1 MTTRHSIFPFIT
13 LCAALILLCCAVP
26 TQMQAQAQSEAPA
39 NEQNADIPVEWFR
52 LLPAQ
57 VGEAVLVLTKRQ
69 FSGRDAG
76 VEAIY
81 FVQRNDR
88 PEGFLFAIVPYS
100 DALRNQVEQL
110 QPMDTEE
117 LPAGTAAFTDG
128 ERRAVA
134 LNEQMGYAARI
145 DIPRSPG
152 ASERT
157 LSDTLMRL
165 PISVMERA
173 SNEAA
178 QPMDSS
184 VDTGIGPLLAALPL
198 RPGDFEL
205 LEIQIAEPGTSQ
217 LGAKVNY
224 AAGPEQEAAIELLV
238 CPGTAGACLGERR
251 AAEMEFIREQAP
263 SLVTDTTLSST
274 AVTLFRAGEATRT
287 GPGFSIGASNQNP
300 GLLASENETLV
311 LASARGVSMEQF
323 MEAVEQLDIAALLEL
338 APGLRLE

>member
-1 MTTRHSIFPFIT
+1 
-13 LCAALILLCCAVP
+13 
-26 TQMQAQAQSEAPA
+26 MQAQAQSEAPA
-39 NEQNADIPVEWFR
+39 NAQNADIPVEWFT

-57 VGEAVLVLTKRQ
+57 AGEAVLVLTKRQ

-88 PEGFLFAIVPYS
+88 PEVFRLAIVPYS

-110 QPMDTEE
+110 QPMDTAG

-157 LSDTLMRL
+157 LSDALMRL

-173 SNEAA
+173 SNEAT
-178 QPMDSS
+178 QPMDAS

-198 RPGDFEL
+198 RPGRLEL
-205 LEIQIAEPGTSQ
+205 MEIQLAEPGTSQ
-217 LGAKVNY
+217 LGARVIY
-224 AAGPEQEAAIELLV
+224 APGPEQDAMMELLV
-238 CPGTAGACLGERR
+238 CPGTEDACLGRTAERR
-251 AAEMEFIREQAP
+251 LAFVREQAA
-263 SLVTDTTLSST
+263 SLVRDTTLSGT
-274 AVTLFRAGEATRT
+274 AVTL
-287 GPGFSIGASNQNP
+287 FSIGASNQNP

-311 LASARGVSMEQF
+311 FASAREVSMEQF

-338 APGLRLE
+338 APGLRLELEQ

>member
-1 MTTRHSIFPFIT
+1 MTTRHSIFPFIS
-13 LCAALILLCCAVP
+13 LCTALILLCYPVP
-26 TQMQAQAQSEAPA
+26 AQAQSEAPA

-57 VGEAVLVLTKRQ
+57 AGEAVLAFAKRQ
-69 FSGRDAG
+69 LSGRRAG
-76 VEAIY
+76 VQAAY
-81 FVQRNDR
+81 VRQRNDR
-88 PEGFLFAIVPYS
+88 PEAFLFAIVPYS
-100 DALRNQVEQL
+100 DALRNRMQRH
-110 QPMDTEE
+110 QPMDTEG
-117 LPAGTAAFTDG
+117 LPEGTEAFTDSG
-128 ERRAVA
+128 RRGAAA
-134 LNEQMGYAARI
+134 LNEQMGYAAWV
-145 DIPRSPG
+145 DIGPG

-157 LSDTLMRL
+157 LSDAAMRL

-173 SNEAA
+173 SNEAT
-178 QPMDSS
+178 QPMDAS
-184 VDTGIGPLLAALPL
+184 VGTGIGPLLAALPL

-217 LGAKVNY
+217 LGATVNY
-224 AAGPEQEAAIELLV
+224 AVGPEQEAAIELLV

-251 AAEMEFIREQAP
+251 AAEMAFIREQAP
-263 SLVTDTTLSST
+263 SLATDTTLSGT

-287 GPGFSIGASNQNP
+287 SPGVSIGASNQNP

-311 LASARGVSMEQF
+311 FAFAREVSMEQF